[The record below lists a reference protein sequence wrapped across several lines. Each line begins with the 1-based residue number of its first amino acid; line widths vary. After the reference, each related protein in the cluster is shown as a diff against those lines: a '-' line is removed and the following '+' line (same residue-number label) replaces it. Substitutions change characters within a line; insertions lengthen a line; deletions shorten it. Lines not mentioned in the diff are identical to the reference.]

1 MSVSL
6 YFDGA
11 SLLVEMCLVE
21 SVFLRNENAFGSKKC
36 MSMTLL

>member
-1 MSVSL
+1 MLVSL

-21 SVFLRNENAFGSKKC
+21 SVFVRNEN
-36 MSMTLL
+36 LLVPKSACR